1 MSYINV
7 RHLSEGTYKKCH
19 KVLYDIMTK
28 PQGTLFKLS
37 YQQV

>member
-1 MSYINV
+1 MSYTNV
-7 RHLSEGTYKKCH
+7 RQKIMGTYEKCH

-28 PQGTLFKLS
+28 HQDSPVKLS